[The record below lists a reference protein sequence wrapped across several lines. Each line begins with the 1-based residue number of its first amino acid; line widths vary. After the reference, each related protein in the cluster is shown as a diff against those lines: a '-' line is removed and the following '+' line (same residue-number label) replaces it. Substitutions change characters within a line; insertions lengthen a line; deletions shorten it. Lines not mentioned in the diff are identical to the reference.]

1 MNFNKVFQ
9 SRVTKLPALYCLMA
23 VLFISQPNAETVIQL
38 DTNSPGAIINKNI
51 YGQFMEHLGRG
62 IYEGVWVGEG
72 SKIENVNGFRT
83 DVLTALQELEVPL
96 VRWPGGCFADEYHWR
111 DGIGPRDQ
119 RTVTVNTNWGGVT
132 DNNAFGTH
140 ELFDFAELLGAEVY
154 INGNLGTGT
163 SKEMAQWIEYMI
175 CDSQSTHANL
185 RRKNGRDKP
194 WKVDYFAIGNEAW
207 GCGGSMTPEYYTN
220 LYKHYASFLKTP
232 GDNQPVMIASGGHT
246 EQLEWTEHLIKNVES
261 SWAMRM
267 QAISHHYYTLPTG
280 NWDKKGSALNFDE
293 KEWFSTLKNTLR
305 MEGFIKNNLAILDEH
320 DPDKKVGF
328 YVDEWGTWYDAAEG
342 DDPGFLYQQNT
353 LRDAM
358 VAALNLNLF
367 HQYAERI
374 HMTNIAQM
382 VNVLQAMILTDKEK
396 MLLTPTYHIFKMYVP
411 FQDAVSIPVS
421 ILGGEQ
427 YQFGDEKLSKISA
440 SAGIGKD
447 GKLYLALANVDANN
461 AESLTIKAEQSLH
474 TAVGQILTGNKLDTH
489 NTFENPHVIQP
500 ASISVN
506 AKNGD
511 LSFMLAP
518 KSIVV
523 FSIE

>member
-1 MNFNKVFQ
+1 MNFNKLYR
-9 SRVTKLPALYCLMA
+9 SRVTKIPAFYLFVS

-38 DTNSPGAIINKNI
+38 DTKSPGATINKNI

-62 IYEGVWVGEG
+62 IYEGVWVGED
-72 SKIENVNGFRT
+72 SKIENVNGYRT
-83 DVLTALQELEVPL
+83 DVLTALKQLQVPL
-96 VRWPGGCFADEYHWR
+96 LRWPGGCFADEYHWR

-140 ELFDFAELLGAEVY
+140 EFFDFAELLGAEVY
-154 INGNLGTGT
+154 INGNLGTG
-163 SKEMAQWIEYMI
+163 SPKEMAQWLEYMTS
-175 CDSQSTHANL
+175 DSQSTLANL

-246 EQLEWTEHLIKNVES
+246 EQLEWTEHLITNVES
-261 SWAMRM
+261 TWAMRM

-280 NWDKKGSALNFDE
+280 DWDKKGSALNFDE
-293 KEWFSTLKNTLR
+293 KEWFSTLKNTLL

-421 ILGGEQ
+421 ILGDEQ
-427 YQFGDEKLSKISA
+427 YQFGDEQLSKISA
-440 SAGIGKD
+440 SGAIGKD

-461 AESLTIKAEQSLH
+461 AESITIKAKTSLQ
-474 TAVGQILTGNKLDTH
+474 TAIGQILTGDKLDTH

-511 LSFMLAP
+511 LSFTLAP

-523 FSIE
+523 FAIE

>member
-1 MNFNKVFQ
+1 
-9 SRVTKLPALYCLMA
+9 
-23 VLFISQPNAETVIQL
+23 
-38 DTNSPGAIINKNI
+38 
-51 YGQFMEHLGRG
+51 
-62 IYEGVWVGEG
+62 
-72 SKIENVNGFRT
+72 
-83 DVLTALQELEVPL
+83 
-96 VRWPGGCFADEYHWR
+96 
-111 DGIGPRDQ
+111 
-119 RTVTVNTNWGGVT
+119 
-132 DNNAFGTH
+132 
-140 ELFDFAELLGAEVY
+140 
-154 INGNLGTGT
+154 
-163 SKEMAQWIEYMI
+163 
-175 CDSQSTHANL
+175 
-185 RRKNGRDKP
+185 
-194 WKVDYFAIGNEAW
+194 VDYFAIGNEAW

-232 GDNQPVMIASGGHT
+232 GDNQPIMIASGGHT

-421 ILGGEQ
+421 ILGDEQ

-461 AESLTIKAEQSLH
+461 AESITIKAKTSLH
-474 TAVGQILTGNKLDTH
+474 TAVGQILTGDKLDTH

-523 FSIE
+523 FAIE